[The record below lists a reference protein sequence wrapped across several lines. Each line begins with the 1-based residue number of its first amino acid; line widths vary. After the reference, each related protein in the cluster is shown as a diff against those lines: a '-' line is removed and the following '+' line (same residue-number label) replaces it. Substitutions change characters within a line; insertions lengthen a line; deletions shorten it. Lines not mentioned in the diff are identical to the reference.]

1 MPLEAPVSYVPTFR
15 EFLGHWELV
24 EVQLGGA
31 FNLPEGGLA
40 VGKALQ
46 VELEE
51 AVELVRARLMD
62 LNISRDTMKEKR
74 AAVRQSLERFHA
86 VVRAYWAETLWA
98 ELLPK
103 LPLPG
108 AALDKYL
115 WPCREGLR
123 IWAALEAEPAPAGA
137 PVPVFI
143 GPGGAVGRPEY
154 AAEVEALRTGGLAL
168 EAAEFSL
175 AVARARRNAVMLR
188 VRGMLIS
195 YTRVIS
201 ARLAADDLLVATL
214 PRLWPLPGHTPDP
227 VRAAA
232 EWLPEAVK
240 ARISWTP
247 SKDEQLERYQ
257 IRVCAGPDH
266 RRDDEAVLANVPAD
280 GERTLETAEML
291 TNPGAVASYRVYVI
305 LKSGNERAS
314 NAVVVERP
322 LSAPNGLF

>member
-1 MPLEAPVSYVPTFR
+1 MTC
-15 EFLGHWELV
+15 
-24 EVQLGGA
+24 GG
-31 FNLPEGGLA
+31 EGTA
-40 VGKALQ
+40 
-46 VELEE
+46 
-51 AVELVRARLMD
+51 VRAGRLG
-62 LNISRDTMKEKR
+62 
-74 AAVRQSLERFHA
+74 ARQSLERFHA

-98 ELLPK
+98 DLLPK

-137 PVPVFI
+137 PMPILI
-143 GPGGAVGRPEY
+143 GPAGTMGRAEY

-188 VRGMLIS
+188 VRALLIS

-201 ARLAADDLLVATL
+201 ARLAADDLLVATM

-227 VRAAA
+227 VKASA
-232 EWLPEAVK
+232 EWLPEAGK

-247 SKDEQLERYQ
+247 SKDGQLDFYQ
-257 IRVCAGPDH
+257 VRVCAGPDH
-266 RRDDEAVLANVPAD
+266 RRDDEAVLANIPAEA
-280 GERTLETAEML
+280 ERSLETVELLAK
-291 TNPGAVASYRVYVI
+291 PGAVASYRVYVV
-305 LKSGNERAS
+305 LKTGNERAS
-314 NAVVVERP
+314 NVVVVERP
-322 LSAPNGLF
+322 V